1 MTPCKCGSG
10 RMNAAGRQS
19 GAAMFN
25 GPVFHD
31 EMTALAGFEQSYA
44 DRLTAMGRKAPKL
57 LIVEVPFEDT
67 LRWLGIDPDA
77 LGDLIKRVTA
87 QFADETCSVPR
98 SPHAA
103 ITSSPCDWKAFRYR
117 SELTAYAVAGCTVSS
132 DGFGGVTVS
141 RPEGM
146 SVDEFRELK
155 LRVTTW

>member
-1 MTPCKCGSG
+1 
-10 RMNAAGRQS
+10 MNAAGHQS

-25 GPVFHD
+25 GPFFHD

-57 LIVEVPFEDT
+57 LTVEVPVEDT

-77 LGDLIKRVTA
+77 IGDLIERVTA
-87 QFADETCSVPR
+87 QFADETYSQR
-98 SPHAA
+98 SPHVA
-103 ITSSPCDWKAFRYR
+103 ITSSPGDWKAFRYR